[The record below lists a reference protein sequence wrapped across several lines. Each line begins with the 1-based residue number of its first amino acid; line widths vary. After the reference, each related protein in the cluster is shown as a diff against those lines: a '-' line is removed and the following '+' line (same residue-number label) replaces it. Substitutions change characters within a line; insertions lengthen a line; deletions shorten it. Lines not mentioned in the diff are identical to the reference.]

1 MVVVSG
7 TPRRVASA
15 VARATATPVGGL
27 PWARNG
33 GAAGTARRSVPVGA
47 RSATTAAEALAG
59 AGAVEGEV
67 APVCDDELFPHA
79 APRTPSTTTRTRA
92 MVGLRMAVVL
102 SCEAAF

>member
-7 TPRRVASA
+7 TPRRAASA
-15 VARATATPVGGL
+15 VASTTATPVGGL
-27 PWARNG
+27 PWARKG

-47 RSATTAAEALAG
+47 RSATTAAEAR
-59 AGAVEGEV
+59 AGAVVGEV
-67 APVCDDELFPHA
+67 APACDDELFPHA
-79 APRTPSTTTRTRA
+79 APRTPRTTTRTRA